1 MLSRLD
7 FLLFIY
13 YYIIYPAYIKS
24 QTYFSVSVNRE
35 ERSFFRRTDGTIN
48 KNRKI
53 HDLPDTVA
61 AN

>member
-1 MLSRLD
+1 
-7 FLLFIY
+7 
-13 YYIIYPAYIKS
+13 
-24 QTYFSVSVNRE
+24 VNRE
-35 ERSFFRRTDGTIN
+35 EIGFFRRTDGTID